1 MSPSEMSPPPYNS
14 DAEKSVLGAMILS
27 TDSIGDAIE
36 YLEDGYFYETAHQ
49 KIFEA
54 IKTIYSDRKNVDLV
68 VLSDYLKDKNQ
79 LDSIGGLSYLAQI
92 VDAVPTTANVRYY
105 IDIVKDKGVRRLLI
119 KNAGMII
126 RNGYDTGME
135 LGEVVDESQR
145 LIFAIAEARQNQ
157 QAFLVKGLLREA
169 IGTIEKLSE
178 RKESITGVTT
188 GFIDLDKHTAGLQKS
203 ELIIIAARPGM
214 GKSALAMGIAQN
226 ACLKSKTPVAVFSL
240 EMSKENLIQ
249 RMLCSQAMVNANKV
263 RTGFLSH
270 DEWPQLTKAASE
282 LSDMPMYID
291 DTPAISVLELRAKA
305 RRLKTTANIGM
316 IVVDYLQLMR
326 SGTRTENRQQEIS
339 EISRSL
345 KSLSRELD
353 VPVIALSQLNRALE
367 GREVKKP
374 QLSDLRESGAI
385 EQDADVVLLIS
396 RDDYYNPTLEN
407 RGIAEINIAKQ
418 RNGISGEYVK
428 LKFLRE
434 YVKFVNLDM
443 SHGE

>member
-68 VLSDYLKDKNQ
+68 VLSDYLKDKSQ

-226 ACLKSKTPVAVFSL
+226 ACLKSKTPVAVF
-240 EMSKENLIQ
+240 
-249 RMLCSQAMVNANKV
+249 
-263 RTGFLSH
+263 
-270 DEWPQLTKAASE
+270 
-282 LSDMPMYID
+282 
-291 DTPAISVLELRAKA
+291 
-305 RRLKTTANIGM
+305 
-316 IVVDYLQLMR
+316 
-326 SGTRTENRQQEIS
+326 
-339 EISRSL
+339 
-345 KSLSRELD
+345 
-353 VPVIALSQLNRALE
+353 
-367 GREVKKP
+367 
-374 QLSDLRESGAI
+374 
-385 EQDADVVLLIS
+385 
-396 RDDYYNPTLEN
+396 
-407 RGIAEINIAKQ
+407 
-418 RNGISGEYVK
+418 
-428 LKFLRE
+428 
-434 YVKFVNLDM
+434 
-443 SHGE
+443 